1 MCCFSGT
8 DGRIQIV
15 IMLIKFIVKYN
26 NMKAD
31 ITFQLAQLE
40 FNSNNEEIKNTLR
53 TIINKIPGT
62 IKFELEDKD
71 LDNKYKDLVPEK
83 SIKDLLKNDD
93 SLRIFISNKLLEKI
107 GTDLI
112 KLNKTEFL
120 HNWFI
125 NNLIFKV
132 IEVKWHKTD

>member
-1 MCCFSGT
+1 
-8 DGRIQIV
+8 
-15 IMLIKFIVKYN
+15 
-26 NMKAD
+26 MKAD